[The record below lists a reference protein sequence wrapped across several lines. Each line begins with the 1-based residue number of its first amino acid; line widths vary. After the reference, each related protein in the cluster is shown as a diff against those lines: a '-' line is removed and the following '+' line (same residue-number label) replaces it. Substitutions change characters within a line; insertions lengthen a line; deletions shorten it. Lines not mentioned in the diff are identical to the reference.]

1 LPSVSKK
8 QARMMRAAAHSRSFA
23 KKVGVAQR
31 VAREFVRADKRKA
44 RRR

>member
-1 LPSVSKK
+1 MQAALHSK
-8 QARMMRAAAHSRSFA
+8 SFR
-23 KKVGVAQR
+23 KKMGIPQR

>member
-1 LPSVSKK
+1 MPSVSKK
-8 QARMMRAAAHSRSFA
+8 QARMMRGAAHSRSFA
-23 KKVGVAQR
+23 KKVGVPQR